1 MGLQIP
7 SGLIKNGRIPQMAFS
22 RPTLQQLVDRISG
35 DFVAKITG
43 ASTLAMRSVLKT
55 MAIIYA
61 GAVHLLYG
69 YLDNMTKQLFAAT
82 ATADI
87 DGGKLDTIG
96 SEYGI
101 IRNAATKAVG
111 IITCTGTPATLIPKG
126 SALASTAGI
135 QYITD
140 ADATIGGG
148 GSITAAITAETAG
161 IDGNDDPAIVLT
173 FVSPIA
179 GVDSTATVD
188 SDGLYNGADEEVD
201 DAYRLRVLARKQL
214 APHGGDANDLEQWTK
229 EVDGVTR
236 AWVYPQYNGPGTVAV
251 YFVRDGQSPITPT
264 AGQIATVL
272 AYLTSHTD
280 ALGQIIGVPVTMLP
294 GLFVAAPTLLPLNFT
309 IKLYPNTADVQTT
322 VQAQLV
328 DLIYREAYPG
338 QTLYLSRIQEAISA
352 AIGEERSA
360 IVTPAS
366 DVALAYNEVGQ
377 LGTIT
382 WQAY

>member
-1 MGLQIP
+1 
-7 SGLIKNGRIPQMAFS
+7 MAFS
-22 RPTLQQLVDRISG
+22 RPTLQQLVDRIAG

-43 ASTLAMRSVLKT
+43 ASPLAMRSVLKT
-55 MAIIYA
+55 MAIVYA

-101 IRNAATKAVG
+101 IRNAATKAIG
-111 IITCTGTPATLIPKG
+111 IITCTGTPVTLIPKG
-126 SALASTAGI
+126 SVLASSLSI

-148 GSITAAITAETAG
+148 GSITVAITAETAG
-161 IDGNDDPAIVLT
+161 ADGNDDAGVSLA

-179 GVDSTATVD
+179 GVNSTATVD
-188 SDGLYNGADEEVD
+188 SNGLINGADEETD
-201 DAYRLRVLARKQL
+201 DAYRQRILSRKQL

-236 AWVYPQYNGPGTVAV
+236 AWIYPQYNGPGTVAV

-280 ALGQIIGVPVTMLP
+280 VFGQVTGVPITMLP
-294 GLFVAAPTLLPLNFT
+294 GLFVAAPVLVPLNFT
-309 IKLYPNTADVQTT
+309 IKLYPNTTDVQTT
-322 VQAQLV
+322 VQEQLV
-328 DLIYREAYPG
+328 DLIYREAYPA

-366 DVALAYNEVGQ
+366 DVILAYNELGQ

-382 WQAY
+382 WQTY